1 MFYYGFDVIS
11 EFKRFVDV
19 IFVNGKCDD
28 EIVLCDFDDVI
39 VEFEEEDE
47 MSKLVNEVM
56 KLVDDFD
63 DVIVEFEGE
72 D

>member
-19 IFVNGKCDD
+19 IFVNGKCGD

-63 DVIVEFEGE
+63 DVIVEFEG
-72 D
+72 DD

>member
-1 MFYYGFDVIS
+1 M
-11 EFKRFVDV
+11 
-19 IFVNGKCDD
+19 
-28 EIVLCDFDDVI
+28 
-39 VEFEEEDE
+39 EFEEEDE
-47 MSKLVNEVM
+47 MSKLFFEVM